1 MRCEPSLS
9 SAVSPNDR
17 LEFRLKA
24 LIAVT
29 LSRPIRSH
37 VALEF
42 GELKSY
48 LQQRLERCFL
58 RQVLGSAVRLEQSSR
73 VVVEQQRFRG

>member
-1 MRCEPSLS
+1 MHCEPSLS

-17 LEFRLKA
+17 LEFRLEA

-29 LSRPIRSH
+29 LIRPIRSH

-42 GELKSY
+42 GELKSC

-58 RQVLGSAVRLEQSSR
+58 R
-73 VVVEQQRFRG
+73 